1 MSPAE
6 RWGNGLRVLR
16 PDTANRYKNE
26 LDDFLAWAKMDI
38 NTLYRAGVES
48 VTSTDPSDRLAIKTA
63 IVNYINYTLEHKTS
77 KRNKIEKRQYVR
89 WAKSKEIYNAI
100 NKFFALNGI
109 VVKLDR
115 METLSRMIRAVPT
128 DKRKPSHD
136 ELRLILQ
143 NISESRI
150 RALYLFTKDS
160 GLRISDVVA
169 TKYGDIENGLES
181 VDGFGGF
188 IKRQEK
194 TDAFALPCFGPES
207 VEALKAWI
215 KDWEQIKGRRIEDDD
230 PVFINVIDL
239 PKSKKGEGMSADN
252 ATALINLR
260 ISNIGLKGKISTQGL
275 RYFYQSEMEKE
286 LSKNFIAKLQGRT
299 IGDSTKHYS
308 KHDVDD
314 CLEQYK
320 KGYHLITIEGNN
332 QTQKAEI
339 ERLKREIEELK
350 GKGTEVEELRQKI
363 DLMMP
368 AFNMVQ
374 RMYEQR
380 REGEKRSEAPPRS
393 GKPVEGAMTNESR

>member
-77 KRNKIEKRQYVR
+77 KRNKMEKRQYVR

-143 NISESRI
+143 NISEPRI

-160 GLRISDVVA
+160 GLRISDVVT
-169 TKYGDIENGLES
+169 TKYGDIGKGLES

-207 VEALKAWI
+207 TTALKPWI
-215 KDWEQIKGRRIEDDD
+215 KDWEKVKGRRIEDDD
-230 PVFINVIDL
+230 PVFINVINL

-275 RYFYQSEMEKE
+275 RYFYQSEMEKK
-286 LSKNFIAKLQGRT
+286 LSKNFIAKLQGRA

-308 KHDVDD
+308 KHDVDE

-320 KGYHLITIEGNN
+320 KGYHLIAIEGNN
-332 QTQKAEI
+332 QTQKTEI
-339 ERLKREIEELK
+339 ERLKREIEDIRAK
-350 GKGTEVEELRQKI
+350 KSGEVEELRQKI

-368 AFNMVQ
+368 AFNMAQ
-374 RMYEQR
+374 RMFSQR
-380 REGEKRSEAPPRS
+380 EEWEKRRGEAPTP
-393 GKPVEGAMTNESR
+393 GVENGRHE